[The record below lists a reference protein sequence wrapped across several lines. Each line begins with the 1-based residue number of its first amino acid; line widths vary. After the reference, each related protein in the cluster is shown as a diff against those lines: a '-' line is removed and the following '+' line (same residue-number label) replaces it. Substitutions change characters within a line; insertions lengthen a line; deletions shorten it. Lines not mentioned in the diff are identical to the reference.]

1 MDHKGLPP
9 DDPLRIS
16 PPDESDQLL
25 ESVVDSWPT
34 PGLSE
39 HLSLEVAAASAR
51 GRPLDPG
58 VFVPGCACEPCTGLC
73 SEAPEWTRRTP
84 LYARKMQGR
93 ASWEARV
100 DQARGVPLIDVVQ
113 RLGFGTPV
121 RRGREFAVHCPLH
134 EDSDPSLKLNLEKQ
148 VWYCHPC
155 GIGGDALQ
163 LLMRVR
169 RIEFAEAV
177 RELAA

>member
-58 VFVPGCACEPCTGLC
+58 VFVPG
-73 SEAPEWTRRTP
+73 
-84 LYARKMQGR
+84 
-93 ASWEARV
+93 
-100 DQARGVPLIDVVQ
+100 
-113 RLGFGTPV
+113 
-121 RRGREFAVHCPLH
+121 
-134 EDSDPSLKLNLEKQ
+134 
-148 VWYCHPC
+148 
-155 GIGGDALQ
+155 
-163 LLMRVR
+163 
-169 RIEFAEAV
+169 
-177 RELAA
+177 